1 MYQLRQPLP
10 KACHKEIVRQTGT
23 INREDKIAKLVGKT
37 FFYFVSEALNGE
49 NNAFNIREALQI
61 DKKKLILIMVLAMN
75 TGSAV
80 RSKKK

>member
-61 DKKKLILIMVLAMN
+61 DKK
-75 TGSAV
+75 S
-80 RSKKK
+80 